1 MEDLIQI
8 GKTAKPHGLEGGL
21 RFAIKDEYLEDF
33 LSVEVIFIEEKG
45 QPVPYF
51 IEDVKG
57 QHFVV
62 QLEGVSSKEQA
73 SSIANKKVSI
83 RTADLIPE
91 EDKTY
96 RPDEAEYEFCVGY
109 VMMDEVLGEIGEII
123 EIVEYPQQ
131 EMASINYKE
140 KEILIPLN
148 NDFIKE
154 IREKEKKIIMSLP
167 EGVVEVQL

>member
-1 MEDLIQI
+1 MEDLIII

-21 RFAIKDEYLEDF
+21 RFSIKDEYLEDF
-33 LSVEVIFIEEKG
+33 HAVEVIFIEVKG

-51 IEDVKG
+51 IEDIKG
-57 QHFVV
+57 EHMVV

-73 SSIANKKVSI
+73 SGIANKQVSI
-83 RTADLIPE
+83 RTSDLIPE

-96 RPDEAEYEFCVGY
+96 APDETEYGFSVGFQ
-109 VMMDEVLGEIGEII
+109 MIDEVFGEIGEII
-123 EIVEYPQQ
+123 EIIEYPQQ
-131 EMASINYKE
+131 EMASILYKE

-154 IREKEKKIIMSLP
+154 INEAEKKMIMSLP
-167 EGVVEVQL
+167 AGVVEVQL